1 MFSPRSPVNAAKV
14 AFWDYN
20 LSCMQ
25 LPEANIVDPGH
36 PELLGVGATG
46 SIVCPKWGAYNL
58 QPRMQAVPSVLNYF
72 RRWLGVGQISGDL
85 IEVERILA
93 TARAVLAVGSLVA
106 VYFDPTEPSRYAGLA
121 HGLLLTYTCY
131 SLALV
136 GILRFGTA
144 ASPRLTFAVHA
155 TDVLWPT
162 VISLF
167 TDGPNSPFFLYFVFA
182 LLAAAFRWGMRGAL
196 FTSLIATGMVMAEAV
211 ALTNGPLAHLLGLQ
225 FHINGF
231 VTRVVYLVIF
241 GFLIGYLAESEKQQ
255 RTEVLRISRLCAK
268 ARVDTG
274 LKGSLQAVFAEL
286 LNLFDSRELL
296 LVTSEAET
304 QRAYLW
310 RAGLLS
316 KTGEAFFTQRELKAS
331 EKPRY
336 LFAIPGTCAGAVWR
350 GRNTT
355 SRLMVDKSGAGILGA
370 QCCLP
375 TEFIAQHPFRRL
387 LMSTVSV
394 SPDMSARLFVFVPK
408 IGGHSEKQLRFLRNL
423 VTQVAPAIY
432 NVYLLRRLRSRA
444 TAVERARVAR
454 ELHDGVVQSLH
465 AIGFRLYALRT
476 QKTIDARERDQ
487 ELLDIQ
493 QLVQKEA
500 LNIRTLIQQLKPI
513 DFDPRHLVE
522 FLAAMIERYRDDTGI
537 AAKFVC
543 DASDMMMPLGISR
556 EVAHIVQEALVNV
569 LKHSMAR
576 NVLVRLGS
584 QDGGW
589 ILTIED
595 DGRGFEFY
603 GRFSHSELEDSRR
616 GPLIIKERVR
626 AIGGELL
633 IDTRPGHGARLE
645 IKIPRQ
651 EQDTI
656 A

>member
-1 MFSPRSPVNAAKV
+1 VF
-14 AFWDYN
+14 
-20 LSCMQ
+20 
-25 LPEANIVDPGH
+25 
-36 PELLGVGATG
+36 
-46 SIVCPKWGAYNL
+46 
-58 QPRMQAVPSVLNYF
+58 SVLNYV
-72 RRWLGVGQISGDL
+72 RGWLGVRQINGDL
-85 IEVERILA
+85 IQVERTLA
-93 TARAVLAVGSLVA
+93 TARGVLAVGSLVA
-106 VYFDPTEPSRYAGLA
+106 VYFVPTETSRYAGLT
-121 HGLLLTYTCY
+121 HGLLFTYIGY
-131 SLALV
+131 SLGLV
-136 GILRFGTA
+136 GILRFGST
-144 ASPRLTFAVHA
+144 ASPLLSFAVHA

-162 VISLF
+162 VISLL
-167 TDGPNSPFFLYFVFA
+167 TDGPNSPFFLYFIFA
-182 LLAAAFRWGMRGAL
+182 LLAGAFRWGMRGAL
-196 FTSLIATGMVMAEAV
+196 FTTFAATGIVMAEAS
-211 ALTNGPLAHLLGLQ
+211 ALTNGSLIHLLRQ
-225 FHINGF
+225 SDVNGA
-231 VTRVVYLVIF
+231 VSQVVYLVIF
-241 GFLIGYLAESEKQQ
+241 GFLIGSLAESEKQQ
-255 RTEVLRISRLCAK
+255 RAEVLRISHLSAK

-310 RAGLLS
+310 RAGLLR
-316 KTGEAFFTQRELKAS
+316 KTGEAFVTQRELKAS

-336 LFAIPGTCAGAVWR
+336 FFAIPGTCAGAVWR

-355 SRLMVDKSGAGILGA
+355 SRLVVDKRGAGILG
-370 QCCLP
+370 QKCSLP
-375 TEFIAQHPFRRL
+375 TEFIAEHSFRL
-387 LMSTVSV
+387 MLMSTVSV
-394 SPDMSARLFVFVPK
+394 SPDVSARLFVFVPK
-408 IGGHSEKQLRFLRNL
+408 IRGHSEKQLRFLRNL
-423 VTQVAPAIY
+423 VSQVAPAIY

-476 QKTIDARERDQ
+476 QATTNRPERNQ
-487 ELLDIQ
+487 ELLEIQ

-513 DFDPRHLVE
+513 DFDSRHLVE
-522 FLAAMIERYRDDTGI
+522 YLAAMIERYRYDTGI

-543 DASDMMMPLGISR
+543 DASDMMMPPGISR

-589 ILTIED
+589 ILTIDD

-603 GRFSHSELEDSRR
+603 GRFSHCELDDSRR

-626 AIGGELL
+626 AIGGELS

-651 EQDTI
+651 EQATS

>member
-1 MFSPRSPVNAAKV
+1 VF
-14 AFWDYN
+14 
-20 LSCMQ
+20 
-25 LPEANIVDPGH
+25 
-36 PELLGVGATG
+36 
-46 SIVCPKWGAYNL
+46 
-58 QPRMQAVPSVLNYF
+58 SVLNYV
-72 RRWLGVGQISGDL
+72 RGWLGVRQINGDL
-85 IEVERILA
+85 IQVERTLA
-93 TARAVLAVGSLVA
+93 TARGVLAVGSLVA
-106 VYFDPTEPSRYAGLA
+106 VYFVPTEPSRYAGLT
-121 HGLLLTYTCY
+121 HGLLFTYIGY
-131 SLALV
+131 SLGLV
-136 GILRFGTA
+136 GILRFGST
-144 ASPRLTFAVHA
+144 ASPLLSFAVHA

-162 VISLF
+162 VISLL
-167 TDGPNSPFFLYFVFA
+167 TDGPNSPFFLYFIFA
-182 LLAAAFRWGMRGAL
+182 LLAGAFRWGMRGAL
-196 FTSLIATGMVMAEAV
+196 FTTFAATGIVMAEAS
-211 ALTNGPLAHLLGLQ
+211 ALTNGPLIHLLRP
-225 FHINGF
+225 HSDVNGA
-231 VTRVVYLVIF
+231 VSQVVYLVIF
-241 GFLIGYLAESEKQQ
+241 GFLIGSLAESEKQQ
-255 RTEVLRISRLCAK
+255 RAEVLRISHLSAK

-310 RAGLLS
+310 RAGLLR
-316 KTGEAFFTQRELKAS
+316 KTGEAFVTQRELKAS

-336 LFAIPGTCAGAVWR
+336 FFAIPGTCAGAVWR

-355 SRLMVDKSGAGILGA
+355 SRLVVDKRGAGILG
-370 QCCLP
+370 QKCSLP
-375 TEFIAQHPFRRL
+375 TEFIAEHSFRL
-387 LMSTVSV
+387 MLMSTVSV
-394 SPDMSARLFVFVPK
+394 SPDVSARLFVFVPK
-408 IGGHSEKQLRFLRNL
+408 IRGHSEKQLRFLRNL
-423 VTQVAPAIY
+423 VSQVAPAIY

-476 QKTIDARERDQ
+476 QATTNRPERDQ
-487 ELLDIQ
+487 ELLEIQ

-513 DFDPRHLVE
+513 DFDSRHLVE
-522 FLAAMIERYRDDTGI
+522 YLAAMIERYRYDTGI

-543 DASDMMMPLGISR
+543 DASDMMMPPGISR

-589 ILTIED
+589 ILTIDD

-603 GRFSHSELEDSRR
+603 GRFSHCELDDSRR

-626 AIGGELL
+626 AIGGELS
-633 IDTRPGHGARLE
+633 IDTRPGNGARLE

-651 EQDTI
+651 EQATS

>member
-1 MFSPRSPVNAAKV
+1 MIGPDSPRAAGT
-14 AFWDYN
+14 
-20 LSCMQ
+20 
-25 LPEANIVDPGH
+25 P
-36 PELLGVGATG
+36 G
-46 SIVCPKWGAYNL
+46 SIVCLKWDAYNL
-58 QPRMQAVPSVLNYF
+58 QTRMQAVPSVLNYF
-72 RRWLGVGQISGDL
+72 RRWLGVRQISSDL
-85 IEVERILA
+85 IGVERILA
-93 TARAVLAVGSLVA
+93 TARAVLAVGSLAA
-106 VYFDPTEPSRYAGLA
+106 VYFDPTEPSRYAGLV
-121 HGLLLTYTCY
+121 HDLLLTYFGY

-136 GILRFGTA
+136 GILRFGTKT
-144 ASPRLTFAVHA
+144 SPRLSFAVHA

-167 TDGPNSPFFLYFVFA
+167 TDGPNSPFFLYFIFA
-182 LLAAAFRWGMRGAL
+182 LLAAAFRWGMPGAL
-196 FTSLIATGMVMAEAV
+196 FTTLIATGIVVVEAF
-211 ALTNGPLAHLLGLQ
+211 ALTNGPVTHLLGPQ
-225 FHINGF
+225 SDVNGF

-255 RTEVLRISRLCAK
+255 RAEALRISQLSAK

-274 LKGSLQAVFAEL
+274 LKGSLQVVFAEL
-286 LNLFDSRELL
+286 LNLFDGRELL

-310 RAGLLS
+310 RAELLS
-316 KTGEAFFTQRELKAS
+316 KTGEAFLTQRELNAS
-331 EKPRY
+331 EKRRY
-336 LFAIPGTCAGAVWR
+336 LFAMPGTCAGAVWR
-350 GRNTT
+350 GRNARNT
-355 SRLMVDKSGAGILGA
+355 LMIDNGGARILGA
-370 QCCLP
+370 ECYLP
-375 TEFIAQHPFRRL
+375 TEFLAQHPFGRL
-387 LMSTVSV
+387 LMSTVSAA
-394 SPDMSARLFVFVPK
+394 PQLSARLFVFVPK
-408 IGGHSEKQLRFLRNL
+408 IWGRSEKQLSFLRKL
-423 VTQVAPAIY
+423 VNQATPAIY

-454 ELHDGVVQSLH
+454 ELHDSVVQSLH

-476 QKTIDARERDQ
+476 QAKIDAGERDQ

-522 FLAAMIERYRDDTGI
+522 FLAAMIERYRSDTGI
-537 AAKFVC
+537 VAKFVC
-543 DASDMMMPLGISR
+543 DASDIMVPPGISR

-576 NVLVRLGS
+576 NVLVRLGA

-589 ILTIED
+589 ILTIDD

-603 GRFSHSELEDSRR
+603 GRFSLSELEDSRR
-616 GPLIIKERVR
+616 GPLMIKERVR
-626 AIGGELL
+626 AIGGELSL
-633 IDTRPGHGARLE
+633 DTRPGRGARLE

-651 EQDTI
+651 EQATI

>member
-1 MFSPRSPVNAAKV
+1 
-14 AFWDYN
+14 
-20 LSCMQ
+20 
-25 LPEANIVDPGH
+25 
-36 PELLGVGATG
+36 VGAPG

-72 RRWLGVGQISGDL
+72 RRWLGVRQISGDL

-93 TARAVLAVGSLVA
+93 TARAVLAVGSLAA

-121 HGLLLTYTCY
+121 HDLLLTYTGY

-136 GILRFGTA
+136 GILRFGTT
-144 ASPRLTFAVHA
+144 ASPRLSFAVHA

-162 VISLF
+162 IISLF
-167 TDGPNSPFFLYFVFA
+167 TDGPNSPFFLYFIFA

-196 FTSLIATGMVMAEAV
+196 FTTLIATGIVITEAV
-211 ALTNGPLAHLLGLQ
+211 ALTNGPLSHLLGPQ
-225 FHINGF
+225 SDVNGF

-241 GFLIGYLAESEKQQ
+241 GFLIGYMAELEKQQ
-255 RTEVLRISRLCAK
+255 RAEALRIFRLSAK
-268 ARVDTG
+268 ARVDAG
-274 LKGSLQAVFAEL
+274 LKGSLQAIFAEL
-286 LNLFDSRELL
+286 LNLFDGRELL

-316 KTGEAFFTQRELKAS
+316 KTDEAFVTQRELETS
-331 EKPRY
+331 EKQRY
-336 LFAIPGTCAGAVWR
+336 LFVMPGTCAGAAWR
-350 GRNTT
+350 GRNARST
-355 SRLMVDKSGAGILGA
+355 LMIDNGGARISGA
-370 QCCLP
+370 QCYLP
-375 TEFIAQHPFRRL
+375 TEFVAQHPFGRL
-387 LMSTVSV
+387 LLSTVSV
-394 SPDMSARLFVFVPK
+394 APDVSARLFLFESK
-408 IGGHSEKQLRFLRNL
+408 IGGRSEKQLRFLRNL
-423 VTQVAPAIY
+423 VNQVAPAIY

-444 TAVERARVAR
+444 TAVERTRVAR
-454 ELHDGVVQSLH
+454 DLHDGVVQSLH

-476 QKTIDARERDQ
+476 QATIDARERDQ
-487 ELLDIQ
+487 ELLAIQ
-493 QLVQKEA
+493 ELVQTEA
-500 LNIRTLIQQLKPI
+500 MNIRTLIQHLKPL

-522 FLAAMIERYRDDTGI
+522 FLAAMIDRYRYDTGI

-543 DASDMMMPLGISR
+543 DASDLMMPPAISR
-556 EVAHIVQEALVNV
+556 DVARIVQEALVNV
-569 LKHSMAR
+569 QKHSMAQ
-576 NVLVRLGS
+576 NVLVRFGS
-584 QDGGW
+584 YNGGW

-626 AIGGELL
+626 AIGGELS
-633 IDTRPGHGARLE
+633 IDTGPGRGARLE

-651 EQDTI
+651 EQATI